1 LLGNRQELVQLLCE
15 VSKSFLD
22 FTPMLYRTLLL
33 CLFLALQIVPGFAQ
47 RINADSLLSILKS
60 TPSDTLRVWQLNVAV
75 TALRERDSN
84 KALKLAEEAKDLA
97 LLLNYKRG
105 HYSALENI
113 GWIYYRRGEFSEAF
127 ELSANALKL
136 AESVNDKY
144 TIAKCLNTIAA
155 VRIEQKQ
162 YAEGI
167 ANLKKAFQ
175 VSSEISDI
183 QAMARSI
190 NNVAF
195 CFLLNEQLDS
205 ADIYGKKALALSRE
219 SNTKYLAGFALR
231 TLGDVDMAQ
240 GRYNE
245 ALLKFDEVV
254 RIAAELQN
262 VFLNVSTKHRIGKA
276 FFVLGR
282 NDEALKTL
290 IANLSVARTY
300 GFKSELERS
309 LKLISE
315 IHASVGE
322 LHRAYDYQSQYLA
335 VHDSL
340 QQQRS
345 NEATALMQA
354 KFDSEIKEARIELLT
369 KEALLKQEEINS
381 QRLWMYF
388 SIGCLTLMI
397 ILAFVLLYSNRLK
410 KRAND
415 ELASKNR
422 EIAKQT
428 AQLKS
433 INATKD
439 KLFSIISH
447 DLRSPLASLR
457 GLVTVM
463 GLGGLS
469 KDEFIESSRKL
480 RKNLDTVQGDLD
492 NLLVWAQSQLNGLQ
506 SNPVTMRMRPV
517 VEEKIDLFSE
527 IARQKDITI
536 LNEVD
541 ESLSIVADRNH
552 MGLVIRNLLANAIKF
567 NRPGGLI
574 RISERRVG
582 DYFEISVTDSGIGMT
597 AGDLGRLFNAATHF
611 TNPGTHQEKG
621 AGIGLLLTKE
631 FIEKEGGSIRA
642 TSEFGKGSTF
652 TFTVRPDVKQH
663 RAVAKAEH
671 TLTP

>member
-1 LLGNRQELVQLLCE
+1 
-15 VSKSFLD
+15 
-22 FTPMLYRTLLL
+22 MLYRSLLL
-33 CLFLALQIVPGFAQ
+33 CLFLALQTVPGFGQ
-47 RINADSLLSILKS
+47 RFDIDSLLNIVKT
-60 TPSDTLRVWQLNVAV
+60 TPSDTLRVWQLNLLV
-75 TALRERDSN
+75 TTLRERDSN
-84 KALKLAEEAKDLA
+84 QALKYAEEAKDLA

-105 HYSALENI
+105 QCRALENI
-113 GWIYYRRGEFSEAF
+113 GWLFYRRGDFSEAF
-127 ELSANALKL
+127 ELSAASLKL
-136 AESVNDKY
+136 AESLNDKL
-144 TIAKCLNTIAA
+144 TAAKCLNTIAA

-162 YAEGI
+162 YGEGI
-167 ANLKKAFQ
+167 SNLKKAYRI
-175 VSSEISDI
+175 SREIDDK

-195 CFLLNEQLDS
+195 CFLQSEQIDS
-205 ADIYGKKALALSRE
+205 AAIYGKEALALSRE
-219 SNTKYLAGFALR
+219 ANARYLVGFALR
-231 TLGDVDMAQ
+231 TLGDVEMAH
-240 GRYNE
+240 GRYQD
-245 ALLKFDEVV
+245 ALLKFNEII
-254 RIAAELQN
+254 RIATELQN
-262 VFLNVSTKHRIGKA
+262 IFLQVSTNHRIGKA
-276 FFVLGR
+276 FYVLGK
-282 NDEALKTL
+282 NVEALNTL
-290 IANLSVARTY
+290 NANLGVARKY

-309 LKLISE
+309 LKLIAE
-315 IHASVGE
+315 IHASTGE
-322 LHRAYDYQSQYLA
+322 LHRAYDYQGQYLA
-335 VHDSL
+335 IHDSL

-345 NEATALMQA
+345 NEETALMQA
-354 KFDSEIKEARIELLT
+354 KFDSEMKEARIELLT
-369 KEALLKQEEINS
+369 KEAQLTQEEIKS

-388 SIGCLTLMI
+388 SIGCLSLMI

-428 AQLKS
+428 AQLRS

-480 RKNLDTVQGDLD
+480 RKNLDAVQGDLD

-552 MGLVIRNLLANAIKF
+552 MGLVVRNLLANAIKF

-582 DYFEISVTDSGIGMT
+582 EYFEISVTDSGIGMT
-597 AGDLGRLFNAATHF
+597 MGDLGRLFNAATHF

-631 FIEKEGGSIRA
+631 FIEKDGGTIWA
-642 TSEFGKGSTF
+642 TSEVGKGSTF

-663 RAVAKAEH
+663 RAVAH
-671 TLTP
+671 VGHSLIP

>member
-1 LLGNRQELVQLLCE
+1 
-15 VSKSFLD
+15 
-22 FTPMLYRTLLL
+22 
-33 CLFLALQIVPGFAQ
+33 
-47 RINADSLLSILKS
+47 LK
-60 TPSDTLRVWQLNVAV
+60 
-75 TALRERDSN
+75 
-84 KALKLAEEAKDLA
+84 
-97 LLLNYKRG
+97 
-105 HYSALENI
+105 
-113 GWIYYRRGEFSEAF
+113 
-127 ELSANALKL
+127 
-136 AESVNDKY
+136 
-144 TIAKCLNTIAA
+144 
-155 VRIEQKQ
+155 
-162 YAEGI
+162 
-167 ANLKKAFQ
+167 
-175 VSSEISDI
+175 
-183 QAMARSI
+183 
-190 NNVAF
+190 
-195 CFLLNEQLDS
+195 
-205 ADIYGKKALALSRE
+205 
-219 SNTKYLAGFALR
+219 
-231 TLGDVDMAQ
+231 
-240 GRYNE
+240 
-245 ALLKFDEVV
+245 KFDEV
-254 RIAAELQN
+254 IHIGTSLQN
-262 VFLNVSTKHRIGKA
+262 VFLQVSTNHRIGKA
-276 FFVLGR
+276 YFVLGR
-282 NDEALKTL
+282 NPEALKTL
-290 IANLSVARTY
+290 DANMSVARKY

-309 LKLISE
+309 LKLIAE
-315 IHASVGE
+315 IYASIGE
-322 LHRAYDYQSQYLA
+322 LHRAYNYQSQYLA

-354 KFDSEIKEARIELLT
+354 KFDSEMKEARIELLT
-369 KEALLKQEEINS
+369 KEAMLKQEEINS

-388 SIGCLTLMI
+388 SVGCLSLTI

-410 KRAND
+410 KHAND
-415 ELASKNR
+415 ELAGKNK

-457 GLVTVM
+457 GLVAVM

-480 RKNLDTVQGDLD
+480 RKNLDAVQGDLD

-506 SNPVTMRMRPV
+506 SNPVSMRMRPV

-536 LNEVD
+536 LNEVN

-552 MGLVIRNLLANAIKF
+552 MGLVVRNLLANAIKF

-582 DYFEISVTDSGIGMT
+582 EYFEISVTDSGIGMT
-597 AGDLGRLFNAATHF
+597 SRDLGRLFNAATHF
-611 TNPGTHQEKG
+611 TTPGTHQEKG

-631 FIEKEGGSIRA
+631 FIEKDGGSIRA

-663 RAVAKAEH
+663 RAVAHPAH